1 MRVFAIQF
9 PIWAD
14 VLGPHGIRIRLLG
27 SRGRIPADVIAAAD
41 HAEAETAQNDRMTL
55 FVAINYGGRQEL
67 LDAASCYRGGGEEEL
82 RQLLYA
88 PDMQDPDLIIRTG
101 GERRL
106 SNAFLWHSSYSELY
120 FCDEAWPDFTR
131 ESFEL
136 ALADYS
142 QRVRTRGGRLA
153 L

>member
-1 MRVFAIQF
+1 MRVFAFQF
-9 PIWAD
+9 PIWAQE
-14 VLGPHGIRIRLLG
+14 LGPHGVRIRLLG
-27 SRGRIPADVIAAAD
+27 SRRRIPAEVIAAAD
-41 HAEAETAQNDRMTL
+41 QAEAATDHNDRMTL
-55 FVAINYGGRQEL
+55 FVAINYGGRQEI

-88 PDMQDPDLIIRTG
+88 PDMQDPDLIIRPG

-131 ESFEL
+131 ESLER

-142 QRVRTRGGRLA
+142 QRIRTRGGRIPL
-153 L
+153 